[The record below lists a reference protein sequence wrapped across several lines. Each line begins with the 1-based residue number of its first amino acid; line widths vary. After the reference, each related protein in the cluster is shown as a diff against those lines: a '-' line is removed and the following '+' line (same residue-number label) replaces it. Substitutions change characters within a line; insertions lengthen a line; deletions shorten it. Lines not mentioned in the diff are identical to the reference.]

1 MQGVLS
7 AMRDDRRSVTSEAG
21 FIVVAAMVVLLAL
34 TLVGIWAIR
43 TSTLELDIAGST
55 QRAEKQ
61 LNVAEGAV
69 AVEVGNVGFHTKTWY
84 DVSDTSLMNHALVPS
99 TQADF
104 DPGGDTSAPLW
115 STAQLDDPSYQRNPE
130 NWPRQNLLGNNADN
144 EFDYRYL
151 VTYLNPGPPPKGYD
165 MNLFDGYFYRIQGQA
180 VENGNT
186 GSLVIEM
193 GGIGVGPKSGG
204 SGG

>member
-7 AMRDDRRSVTSEAG
+7 AGRYKRKGVTSEAG
-21 FIVVAAMVVLLAL
+21 FILVAAMVVLLAL
-34 TLVGIWAIR
+34 TLFGIWAIR

-69 AVEVGNVGFHTKTWY
+69 AVEVGNVGFDTKTWY
-84 DVSDTSLMNHALVPS
+84 DVSDTSLMNHALVP
-99 TQADF
+99 TTEADF
-104 DPGGDTSAPLW
+104 DPGSDTSAPLW
-115 STAQLDDPSYQRNPE
+115 STAQLDDPNYQRNPE

-165 MNLFDGYFYRIQGQA
+165 MNDKDAYYYRIQGQA

-193 GGIGVGPKSGG
+193 GGVEVGRKVGG
-204 SGG
+204 GG